1 MERSDS
7 SASSS
12 SVRSGRPNSSIGF
25 AYQARLLERGS
36 TNTASLSRA
45 GSVSAVNSLS
55 TGNSTSTSTTRRWT
69 PSHRIGSSLD
79 AVRGKWEERVRAEAV
94 IDEKDLPSVPSESS
108 DSRPPR
114 TSSPSS
120 DSTEASSLPSRTQAL
135 SDAQRTPTYSKP
147 RTTPAPI
154 IASPLSPNST
164 GISVINPDP
173 ARPSSNTSFTDVAYR
188 IRLPSS
194 TSATT
199 GSPAVLS
206 DATSDGN
213 SDLPPLNV
221 ARSRARTV
229 NDVPSKAARSSTTF
243 DAFST
248 PLKEESPS
256 WRINPSRKDLSKS
269 GRIRPT
275 SVYEDLI
282 TNTDHVG
289 REQSS
294 PSPRATSSSRSRD
307 VPFDVV
313 GNIPAR
319 SGALQDS
326 FQSSSMPPP
335 AMHPTPYKSTYKSP
349 YMTSRKAST
358 YGENLIVGRKLG
370 RHLPRIASG
379 DADDSW
385 VADDDVQMQR
395 EEEKARNE
403 RQKWREQRLERRP
416 ALRQRESRESIA
428 TSAATP
434 DGVVGIPGRL
444 KLSRDKVP
452 SSPTSSPLSAARSTR
467 GLWADTQ
474 RHLMQAYEYLCHVG
488 EAQQWIEG
496 CLGEELGF
504 GVVDM
509 EESLRNGVV
518 LAKLVRVF
526 QGEAVVRRIYEAPKL
541 DFRHSDNINYFF
553 NFVRHVGLPESFIFE
568 LTDLYEKKN
577 LPKVIYCIHALS
589 HLLARRGLAER
600 IGNLLGRLQFS
611 DDQLQRTQKGLKD
624 AGVPMPNFGNVGREL
639 ALEINEEPEETEEEI
654 RDRLLLENES
664 SIISVQTLARGFL
677 ARKAQATQTARL
689 QLTQRYVVRVQAQ
702 SRGVLTR
709 RAISYYREQQAR
721 LLPWVV
727 ALQAACRAG
736 LLRRRWHAW
745 IRRIKGHSQSVV
757 KIQAQIRGYLVRRR
771 FARLHTAFQRSVLSV
786 TKMQAQA
793 RARIVQRKQDQLM
806 KVFSTRKVFGSIV
819 KLQAAA
825 RGAIR
830 RAAIARKL
838 NVLDR
843 LEGSIIALQAQA
855 AGVLVRRRV
864 GTQLAKLEN
873 ITDIVVRIQAAVRT
887 YLARKR
893 LLVLIRGLRKATPI
907 IVQLQARARAN
918 LTQHHHKALHKTLSK
933 VEVAKSVGGF
943 QALARAALSRNRHR
957 EQIKR
962 LEFSLPDVL
971 GFQAVARGFLVRR
984 DWHAWRDH
992 LRRSHS
998 VASAL
1003 QALFRGVLQRKKF
1016 REKMQY
1022 YRENLHKV
1030 VKIQSLFRAK
1040 ETREQYRQLTMGSNV
1055 SVGTIKNFVHL
1066 LDDSEADFQ
1075 EELDL
1080 ERMRKQVVE
1089 RIREN
1094 QALENDVNDLDVKIA
1109 LVVHNVKTFEEL
1121 VKVRRKYGAD
1131 TAAAHASRASVLAA
1145 HGDPFAGPS
1154 ALDHAAKRKLEL
1166 YQQLFYLLQSR
1177 GEYLA
1182 RLFLEI
1188 SGDNVP
1194 EKDRRLLE
1202 RVVLTLFG
1210 YGQDRRED
1218 YLLLKL
1224 FQFSITEEVEY
1235 AKTLADVIHGHP
1247 VYINIALHY
1256 IRPKQTVHIREALQ
1270 PLIRDVVA
1278 TEDLDLEVDPKQ
1290 IYRARIDLE
1299 EMRAGKAI
1307 SKSKDISFTQALN
1320 DPVTRPE
1327 YIRHLQVLR
1336 WWTEAFITA
1345 VMQST
1350 KKMPY
1355 GIRYLARETL
1365 VAIRN
1370 KFPDA
1375 PDEACAICVGRLIF
1389 YRYINPAI
1397 ITPETFDIVSSTVDV
1412 SSRKNL
1418 AQISKVLAQITSCS
1432 EFGDDMPSYIP
1443 INEYV
1448 TKAISQFTAW
1458 LLEVADVPDAETQ
1471 YHAHEFLDVT
1481 VQPKPIYIS
1490 PNEVY
1495 AMHGL
1500 LAQHIDRLGTGRD
1513 DALRIILQE
1522 LDGVPQFG
1530 NEELKD
1536 ARDRAITLE
1545 LTNRFAH
1552 VRDPRA
1558 DEKTLWVQAKRT
1570 VLAILRV
1577 QPAKDLVESLMQ
1589 PVSALH
1595 ETTWEDILESEM
1607 ESDHRLR
1614 HPRRAPSAAA
1624 QESAYRLEDI
1634 RSLSFH
1640 EVKAHA
1646 IFFLLELEKQ
1656 GKITR
1661 NDGYQG
1667 ILNAIAHDVRS
1678 KHRMR
1683 LQRQQE
1689 IENMAEALQHLNER
1703 KKYFEEQINSYNSYV
1718 EVAMATMQRGKSKKR
1733 IIMPFTKQYFHLRDL
1748 QKSGKTPQFG
1758 SFKYSAQ
1765 DLYERGILLSIDQF
1779 SPRQFDR
1786 IDLVISSNQLGVFTI
1801 EAFNNTLG
1809 ITNRMAVADVRLE
1822 DLLQAQYQDRASLSL
1837 FNGLA
1842 KFNLNLLLYQ
1852 INKKFYV

>member
-7 SASSS
+7 SPSGSPI
-12 SVRSGRPNSSIGF
+12 RSGRPGSSVGF

-36 TNTASLSRA
+36 SHTGSLSRS
-45 GSVSAVNSLS
+45 GSVSTINSLT
-55 TGNSTSTSTTRRWT
+55 TGNNTSTLSTTTRRWT
-69 PSHRIGSSLD
+69 PSHRVGGSVD
-79 AVRGKWEERVRAEAV
+79 AIRGKWEERVRAEAV
-94 IDEKDLPSVPSESS
+94 SDEKELPSILGESEAP
-108 DSRPPR
+108 DSRSSPTLSHR
-114 TSSPSS
+114 FSVSSSSETSPSS
-120 DSTEASSLPSRTQAL
+120 RIQTS
-135 SDAQRTPTYSKP
+135 SDALQAPTYLK
-147 RTTPAPI
+147 RHTIPAPI
-154 IASPLSPNST
+154 IASPLSPNAT
-164 GISVINPDP
+164 GVTVTNPDP
-173 ARPSSNTSFTDVAYR
+173 PRTPINASSPADTPHR
-188 IRLPSS
+188 IRLPPSTPTPS
-194 TSATT
+194 TS
-199 GSPAVLS
+199 SVPSQPAVFDERRIDS
-206 DATSDGN
+206 QSA
-213 SDLPPLNV
+213 PIP

-229 NDVPSKAARSSTTF
+229 DNATSKVDETTRQ
-243 DAFST
+243 D
-248 PLKEESPS
+248 ESPP
-256 WRINPSRKDLSKS
+256 WRVSPSRKDLLNLR
-269 GRIRPT
+269 RIRPT
-275 SVYEDLI
+275 SVYEDLL
-282 TNTDHVG
+282 TNTAYAG
-289 REQSS
+289 SEQSS
-294 PSPRATSSSRSRD
+294 SPRGSSTSRPRDLPLSGVGNVLPQVGTFHSSVVTSS
-307 VPFDVV
+307 
-313 GNIPAR
+313 
-319 SGALQDS
+319 
-326 FQSSSMPPP
+326 
-335 AMHPTPYKSTYKSP
+335 AMHPTPYKSS
-349 YMTSRKAST
+349 YMSNKKAST
-358 YGENLIVGRKLG
+358 YSENLILGQKLG

-379 DADDSW
+379 DADDDW
-385 VADDDVQMQR
+385 VADDNAQIRR
-395 EEEKARNE
+395 EEEEARNE
-403 RQKWREQRLERRP
+403 RQKWREQRLERRVAIKHRGP
-416 ALRQRESRESIA
+416 REPLPPSTA
-428 TSAATP
+428 NP
-434 DGVVGIPGRL
+434 DGVAGIPGRL
-444 KLSRDKVP
+444 KLSRNTVP
-452 SSPTSSPLSAARSTR
+452 SSPGSSLSTIRLTR

-474 RHLMQAYEYLCHVG
+474 RHLIQAYEYLCHVG

-600 IGNLLGRLQFS
+600 IGNLVGRLQFS

-654 RDRLLLENES
+654 RDRLLRENEL

-677 ARKAQATQTARL
+677 SRKAQATQIARL
-689 QLTQRYVVRVQAQ
+689 QLAQRYIIRAQAQ
-702 SRGVLTR
+702 SRGVLAR
-709 RAISYYREQQAR
+709 RAVADYRDQQVSV
-721 LLPWVV
+721 LPWVV
-727 ALQAACRAG
+727 TLQATCRG
-736 LLRRRWHAW
+736 YLLRRQWYAW
-745 IRRIKGHSQSVV
+745 IKRVKGRSRSVV
-757 KIQAQIRGYLVRRR
+757 KIQAHIRGLLIRRR
-771 FARLHTAFQRSVLSV
+771 LALLRVAFQRSVFSV
-786 TKMQAQA
+786 TKIQAQA
-793 RARIVQRKQDQLM
+793 RARIVQRRQDQLM

-819 KLQAAA
+819 GLQAAA
-825 RGAIR
+825 RGALR
-830 RAAIARKL
+830 RATVARQL
-838 NVLDR
+838 SALDC
-843 LEGSIIALQAQA
+843 LEDSVVALQAQA
-855 AGVLVRRRV
+855 MGVLVRRRV
-864 GTQLAKLEN
+864 GSQLAKLED
-873 ITDIVVRIQAAVRT
+873 ITDVVVRVQAAVRT

-893 LLVLIRGLRKATPI
+893 LLILIRGLRKATPVV
-907 IVQLQARARAN
+907 VQLQARVRAN
-918 LTQHHHKALHKTLSK
+918 LGRHHHKALQKSLAK
-933 VEVAKSVGGF
+933 VAVVSSVGGF
-943 QALARAALSRNRHR
+943 QALARAALTRSRHR
-957 EQIKR
+957 EQTKR
-962 LEFSLPDVL
+962 LEFSLPDVV
-971 GFQAVARGFLVRR
+971 GFQAVARGFLVRH
-984 DWHAWRDH
+984 DWYAWRNH
-992 LRRSHS
+992 LRRSQS

-1003 QALFRGVLQRKKF
+1003 QALLRGVLQRRKF
-1016 REKMQY
+1016 HEKMRY
-1022 YRENLHKV
+1022 YRENLEKV

-1040 ETREQYRQLTMGSNV
+1040 ETRDQYRQLTMGTNV

-1066 LDDSEADFQ
+1066 LDDSETDFQ

-1121 VKVRRKYGAD
+1121 VKARRKYGAD

-1154 ALDHAAKRKLEL
+1154 TLDHAAKRKLEL

-1224 FQFSITEEVEY
+1224 FQFSITEEMEY
-1235 AKTLADVIHGHP
+1235 ANTPADVIHGHP

-1256 IRPKQTVHIREALQ
+1256 IRPKQTIHVRETLQ

-1290 IYRARIDLE
+1290 IYRSRIDLE
-1299 EMRAGKAI
+1299 EMRSGKVT
-1307 SKSKDISFTQALN
+1307 SKLKDISFADALN
-1320 DPVTRPE
+1320 DPITRPE

-1336 WWTEAFITA
+1336 WWSETFITA
-1345 VMQST
+1345 ILQST
-1350 KKMPY
+1350 RKMPY

-1365 VAIRN
+1365 VALRN

-1375 PDEACAICVGRLIF
+1375 PDEVCAACIGRLVF

-1397 ITPETFDIVSSTVDV
+1397 VTPETFDIVSSTVDV
-1412 SSRKNL
+1412 GSRKNL
-1418 AQISKVLAQITSCS
+1418 AQISKVLAQVTSGL
-1432 EFGDDMPSYIP
+1432 EFGDETPSYIP

-1448 TKAISQFTAW
+1448 KKAIQQFTSW
-1458 LLEVADVPDAETQ
+1458 LFEVADVPDAETQ

-1500 LAQHIDRLGTGRD
+1500 LAQHIDRLGPARD
-1513 DALRIILQE
+1513 DPLRTILHE

-1530 NEELKD
+1530 SEELKD
-1536 ARDRAITLE
+1536 ARDRAITLG

-1558 DEKTLWVQAKRT
+1558 EEKTLWVQAKRT

-1589 PVSALH
+1589 PVSNEH
-1595 ETTWEDILESEM
+1595 ESMWEDILESEM

-1614 HPRRAPSAAA
+1614 HPRRMPSAAA

-1634 RSLSFH
+1634 RSLSFR

-1646 IFFLLELEKQ
+1646 IYFLLELEKQ

-1661 NDGYQG
+1661 SDGYQG

-1689 IENMAEALQHLNER
+1689 IENMAEALQHLKER

-1765 DLYERGILLSIDQF
+1765 DLYERGILLSIDQY
-1779 SPRQFDR
+1779 SPRQFDK
-1786 IDLVISSNQLGVFTI
+1786 IDLVISSNQLGVFTV
-1801 EAFNNTLG
+1801 EMFNNTLG
-1809 ITNRMAVADVRLE
+1809 ITNRMAIADVRLE